1 MDFSIFHWR
10 PSTLIFLVTLTTTVI
25 WGADWPQWRGPER
38 TGSSAEIELLKNWPD
53 GGPPRLWSY
62 QGLGAGHGAVAVQG
76 DQIFVQGKQ
85 GKSSF
90 LFCLNRSDGRKL
102 WVRKLGEGLSH
113 GRGDGPRSTPTIDG
127 NRVYAFSEN
136 GDLACFETH
145 QGNLLW
151 HRNVLEDFRGRNPYW
166 LFSESPLV
174 DDARV
179 IVSPGGFQAS
189 VVALNKMSG
198 ETIWKSEELSDG
210 ASYCSA
216 ITAEVEGL
224 RIIITY
230 TDNAVVGLRA
240 SDGKLMWTY
249 QPAANGTAN
258 VATPVFHEGKVF
270 LTTAYGTGCAL
281 LNLTRQQDSIKAREI
296 YFNRIMQNHHGGVV
310 LVDGFIYGFSN
321 SILTCLNFKT
331 GKRLWRHRSVGKGSI
346 VYADGHLYLLG
357 ENHVVGLAEATP
369 DGYRETG
376 RFRLA
381 DSGRPSWAH
390 PVISDGKLYIRTQG
404 TLTCFDI
411 KRY

>member
-1 MDFSIFHWR
+1 MDFPIFHWR
-10 PSTLIFLVTLTTTVI
+10 PTTLIFLVTLTTTAI

-38 TGSSAEIELLKNWPD
+38 TGLSTEIELLKNWPD

-62 QGLGAGHGAVAVQG
+62 QGLGAGYGAVAVQG
-76 DQIFVQGKQ
+76 EQIFVQGKQ
-85 GKSSF
+85 EKSSF
-90 LFCLNRSDGRKL
+90 LFCLNRLDGRKL
-102 WVRKLGEGLSH
+102 WAKKLGEGLSH
-113 GRGDGPRSTPTIDG
+113 GRGGGPRSTPTIDG

-145 QGNLLW
+145 QGNILW
-151 HRNVLEDFRGRNPYW
+151 RRNILKDFRGRNPYW
-166 LFSESPLV
+166 LLSESPLV
-174 DDARV
+174 DGPRV
-179 IVSPGGFQAS
+179 IVSPGGPQAS
-189 VVALNKMSG
+189 VVALDKMSG
-198 ETIWKSEELSDG
+198 ETIWESKELSDG

-216 ITAEVEGL
+216 IIAEVEGL

-281 LNLTRQQDSIKAREI
+281 LDLTRQQDSIKAREI

-310 LVDGFIYGFSN
+310 LVDGFIYGFSK
-321 SILTCLNFKT
+321 SILTCLDFKT
-331 GKRLWRHRSVGKGSI
+331 GNRLWRHRSIGKGSI

-381 DSGRPSWAH
+381 DSGWPSWAH
-390 PVISDGKLYIRTQG
+390 PVISGGKLYIRTQG

-411 KRY
+411 KRH